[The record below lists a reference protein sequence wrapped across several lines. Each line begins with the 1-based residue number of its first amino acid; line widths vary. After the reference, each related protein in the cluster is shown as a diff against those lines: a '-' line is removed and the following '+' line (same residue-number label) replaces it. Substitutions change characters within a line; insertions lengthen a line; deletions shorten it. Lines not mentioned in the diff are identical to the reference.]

1 MKIIIV
7 GCGKVGSALAELL
20 DREGHEITL
29 IDNKASAINNITN
42 TLDVLGIVG
51 NGASYSVQISA
62 GIETADLLI
71 AVTGSDEQNLLCCL
85 IAKKAG
91 DCHTIARVRN
101 PQYNSE
107 IEFIKEGMGLSMVIN
122 PELETAT
129 DMARLVRLPSAIK
142 IDVFAKGKVELLQV
156 QIPNGSAIHNM
167 QIKNIPGQLHCNVL
181 VCAIEREEQV
191 HIPTGNS
198 TLQSGDKISIV
209 ATPRN
214 GLDFFHKIG
223 ITAPPIRN
231 VMIVGGGNIAI
242 YLTEKFTEMGIKVKI
257 IEQDRDRCEQLS
269 EHLPEALIIHAN
281 ASDHNVL
288 IEEGIDSMD
297 AFISLTNLDE
307 ENILLSLYA
316 HKNSHAKVFTKITR
330 LTYDEIIMDMPLGT
344 IVKPKLITADRIVQ
358 HAREMQNPKG
368 SNVETLYKI
377 IDDKAEALEF
387 RVKGS
392 SKLVGIPI
400 AKLDLKSDLLL
411 CCITRKNKIIIPN
424 GQDSLRVGDSVV
436 IVTTKTGLDDI
447 DDILR

>member
-7 GCGKVGSALAELL
+7 GCGKVGSALAEQL

-29 IDNKASAINNITN
+29 IDNKASAINNINN

-51 NGASYSVQISA
+51 NGASYSIQMSA

-71 AVTGSDEQNLLCCL
+71 AVTGSDELNLLCCL
-85 IAKKAG
+85 IAKKAS

-129 DMARLVRLPSAIK
+129 DIARLVRLPSAIN
-142 IDVFAKGKVELLQV
+142 IDVFAKGKVELLQI
-156 QIPNGSAIHNM
+156 QIPKDSALHNM
-167 QIKNIPGQLHCNVL
+167 QIKSIPIQLHCNVL
-181 VCAIEREEQV
+181 VCAVEREEQV
-191 HIPTGNS
+191 HIPTGNF
-198 TLQSGDKISIV
+198 TLQSGDMISIV

-214 GLDFFHKIG
+214 ALEFFHKIG
-223 ITAPPIRN
+223 STTTAIRN

-316 HKNSHAKVFTKITR
+316 HKNSRAKVFTKITR
-330 LTYDEIIMDMPLGT
+330 LTYDEIIADMPLGT

-358 HAREMQNPKG
+358 HSREMQNPKG

-400 AKLDLKSDLLL
+400 AKLDLKPDLLL

>member
-7 GCGKVGSALAELL
+7 GCGKVGSALAEQL

-29 IDNKASAINNITN
+29 IDNKASAINNINN

-51 NGASYSVQISA
+51 NGASYSIQISA

-71 AVTGSDEQNLLCCL
+71 AVTGSDELNLLCCL
-85 IAKKAG
+85 IAKKASN
-91 DCHTIARVRN
+91 CHTIARVRN

-129 DMARLVRLPSAIK
+129 DIARLVRLPSAIN
-142 IDVFAKGKVELLQV
+142 IDVFAKGKVELLQI
-156 QIPNGSAIHNM
+156 QIPKDSALHNM
-167 QIKNIPGQLHCNVL
+167 QIKSIPTQLHCNVL
-181 VCAIEREEQV
+181 VCAVEREEQV
-191 HIPTGNS
+191 DIPTGNFM
-198 TLQSGDKISIV
+198 LQSGDKISIV

-214 GLDFFHKIG
+214 ALEFFHKIG
-223 ITAPPIRN
+223 STTTAIRN

-242 YLTEKFTEMGIKVKI
+242 YLTDKFIDMGIKVKI

-269 EHLPEALIIHAN
+269 ELLPEALIIHAN

-316 HKNSHAKVFTKITR
+316 HKNSRAKVFTKITR

-358 HAREMQNPKG
+358 HARAMQNPKG

-387 RVKGS
+387 RVKGN
-392 SKLVGIPI
+392 SKLVGTPI
-400 AKLDLKSDLLL
+400 AKLDLKPDLLL
-411 CCITRKNKIIIPN
+411 CCINRKNKIIIPN
-424 GQDSLRVGDSVV
+424 GQDSLRVGDSVI